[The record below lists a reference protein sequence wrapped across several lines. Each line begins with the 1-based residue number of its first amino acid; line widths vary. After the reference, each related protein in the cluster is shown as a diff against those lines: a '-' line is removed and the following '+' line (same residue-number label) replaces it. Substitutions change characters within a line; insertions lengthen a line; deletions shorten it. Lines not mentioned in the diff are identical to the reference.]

1 MPAHP
6 HEYYYADINYGPH
19 GNGRGHLVKSMG
31 QPSSTGYKL
40 IEFFLLDKGYQAQ
53 IYDSNLGVWS
63 TKILDLPRGFV
74 VLSNSLYLNGVC

>member
-1 MPAHP
+1 
-6 HEYYYADINYGPH
+6 
-19 GNGRGHLVKSMG
+19 MG